1 MSKPAMSLLC
11 LALSASAASV
21 ARGDAS
27 TSPSVRFETIDVYV
41 DSGSTGLGAYQFEFH
56 VVGGNAEVV
65 GVEGG
70 ATPAYAAA
78 PYYDPSA
85 LRGGSLIVAAFQA
98 EGTLPSGRTR
108 VATLHLM
115 VRGDRDPDY
124 DLKLVVAADQDGN
137 SIPGDITFEK
147 GDAR

>member
-1 MSKPAMSLLC
+1 MSKPATVMLC
-11 LALSASAASV
+11 LAVAATAAPA

-27 TSPSVRFETIDVYV
+27 TREGVRFETIDIYV
-41 DSGSTGLGAYQFEFH
+41 DSGDKGLGAYQFEFR
-56 VVGGNAEVV
+56 VIGGNAEVV

-70 ATPAYAAA
+70 ESPAYAAA

-85 LRGGSLIVAAFQA
+85 LRGGYLIVAAFEP
-98 EGTLPSGRTR
+98 EGAVPAGRTR

-137 SIPGDITFEK
+137 SIAGDITFEK